1 MRIACHLIVGLIL
14 LGLETT
20 VIPELPTGITF
31 YNLLIPFVVYFSL
44 FRRIGSGLTV
54 VLLIGFAADVLSGAP
69 NGIYMGTFLALW
81 LLFRNIGSYFQAGPM
96 LLFTLA
102 TAAGV
107 GIENLVFF
115 ACLAISEMAALFSM
129 NNLQLLVIQIFLV
142 FLTAP
147 FIYRLLAAYFNW
159 LDPFA
164 AAAGGKA

>member
-1 MRIACHLIVGLIL
+1 MRIACHLIVGLFL

-20 VIPELPTGITF
+20 VIPGLPTGITF

-54 VLLIGFAADVLSGAP
+54 VLLVGFAADVLSGAP
-69 NGIYMGTFLALW
+69 NGIYMGAFLVLW
-81 LLFRNIGSYFQAGPM
+81 LLFRNIGSYFQAGPV

-115 ACLAISEMAALFSM
+115 ACLAVSEMAALFSM

-147 FIYRLLAAYFNW
+147 FIYRLLAAYFDW
-159 LDPFA
+159 LDQFA
-164 AAAGGKA
+164 VAVGKKS

>member
-1 MRIACHLIVGLIL
+1 MRIAFHLIVGLIL

-20 VIPELPTGITF
+20 VVPELPTGITF
-31 YNLLIPFVVYFSL
+31 YNLLVPFVVYFSL

-81 LLFRNIGSYFQAGPM
+81 LIFRNIGGYFQAGPL

-115 ACLAISEMAALFSM
+115 AGLAVAEMAALFSV

-147 FIYRLLAAYFNW
+147 FIYRLLAAYFTW
-159 LDPFA
+159 LDQFA
-164 AAAGGKA
+164 ASVGGKP

>member
-1 MRIACHLIVGLIL
+1 MRIACHLILGLIL

-31 YNLLIPFVVYFSL
+31 YNLLIPFVIYFSL
-44 FRRIGSGLTV
+44 FRRTGTGLTV
-54 VLLIGFAADVLSGAP
+54 VLLVGFAADVLSGAP

-81 LLFRNIGSYFQAGPM
+81 LIFRNIGGYFQAGPL
-96 LLFTLA
+96 LLFTLV

-115 ACLAISEMAALFSM
+115 VCLGVSEMAALFSM
-129 NNLQLLVIQIFLV
+129 NNLQLLLIQIFLV

-147 FIYRLLAAYFNW
+147 LIYRFLAAYFDW
-159 LDPFA
+159 LDTFA
-164 AAAGGKA
+164 GAVGAKS